1 MIENQGMIEP
11 HLIDLSQP
19 AASEQAKDK
28 QRLLLEKALQEIKR
42 LKQVAQEAT
51 ATLQQ
56 RQHEPIAI
64 VGLSCRFPGS
74 DSPEQFWQTLVE
86 GRHCITD
93 MYQQRW
99 NMDALFDADPDAPGK
114 IYTRALGIVQDP
126 ELFDA
131 AFFGIA
137 PREAEDI
144 DPQHRVLLEVCHD
157 ALQRA
162 GYSLAAVNGTPTGVF
177 VGISGQDYAH
187 LGSRLGHP
195 ESITPWQGTGNALS
209 AAAGRISYLLNLNGP
224 SLAVDTACSSSLV
237 ALHLACQSLRNRES
251 AMALAGGVHL
261 IFNPATTII
270 FAKARMLSPDGAC
283 KTFDADANGYVRSEG
298 CGVVVL
304 KRLSD
309 AQRDRDN
316 IIAVIRGS
324 AINQDGKSQGF
335 TAPSEHA
342 QEAVIRAALAQARLQ
357 PADVDYLEAH
367 GTGTPLG
374 DPIELAAANNAYSE
388 GRVQPLWV
396 GACKTNIGHS
406 EAAAGIAGV
415 IKSALAVQHNFMP
428 PHLHFN
434 KPNPYV
440 PWSQMRLQVVTEGR
454 TFSPCATGSSARRA
468 AVSAFGFTG
477 TNAHVILEN
486 QPTQAI
492 ASIAALVNDEWP
504 RLLVVAAK
512 SSEALSQSLVAL
524 ANAIKSTELF
534 ASFED
539 LRDLCF
545 TQAVGRDHYRWR
557 TCIPVSSLESLPE
570 ALRQATTRVNV
581 DAVPALRAE
590 LCFRGE
596 THDLIAEAARWSI
609 MAEQLRPLRDD
620 VLAVASF
627 DIEPLMQAGASM
639 DNLDSASKSL
649 LGVVTE
655 FALAQCWMALGLR
668 PARLSGDGL
677 GLWIAASVA
686 GVMHFRD
693 MLHVVSTLL
702 QHRPVTTI
710 LNSMSFHTPRMS
722 VALPGSALRLGAELK
737 TADFWCEHLQKP
749 MHLGGEDEAS
759 AKPADDLTQQRTI
772 ADGVFAFKV
781 CPQRSALSFSAWR
794 DQQLQWLYVNGADLG
809 WDKIWQAFPARRR
822 VLPTH
827 PLARQRFWNDALR
840 DPALANVFPFAAKSW
855 CYEIQWQP
863 HTLER
868 GPNRKGPWVIVSDD
882 PARACELHTVLQAQG
897 DIAFIWPLSSLGQ
910 DANSVHAQ
918 LIPMVE
924 QQAQFIILPQLQ
936 VERLND
942 KLSSGKRQPDNKLSD
957 TRLPEEPYRTWSVA
971 ILNLA
976 QAIARTSA
984 RFWLLT
990 EGAFPPSHHEP
1001 FSPLAAVIAGFAK
1014 TLVLESGTHFNGH
1027 LDYVRD
1033 ERFAWTQVIECLKE
1047 SVSFGCLRL
1056 HGEKLE
1062 SQRLERLDTTHLPLI
1077 DIAIKPQRYYV
1088 VAGGSGALGAA
1099 TARWLVEQGATHV
1112 ALLSRSGRLPE
1123 SLQTLVRSDLTLRT
1137 LAVDLCDVDSLGA
1150 RLELLRRERPLA
1162 GVIHAAGVFEL
1173 TPIANLTSKEIFN
1186 VMDNKVL
1193 GICHLDQLCQQ
1204 DALELFVGFS
1214 SIASVWGSGGNF
1226 HYGAANL
1233 VVDAVITRRRQR
1245 GQCGTVINWGPWQQ
1259 SGMLTDDS
1267 DVQARQRGLLAMD
1280 KTVGMQVF
1288 GRLLRSDRLQTVVAD
1303 IDWQSLHPLLALT
1316 RAASLVTAMAPVKKM
1331 QEMALDAEDLQFK
1344 ARWQSMA
1351 AKQRPTA
1358 LLAYLRQQLARALHL
1373 ELQDVDVAQPLI
1385 NTGMDSLMAVGFRQR
1400 IQQVTGLEI
1409 PVVLVLGGASLETL
1423 ATRLSTEA
1431 STTASREASADGS
1444 TVLSTAERDQ
1454 LASPQEDT
1462 EAIFEGVL

>member
-1 MIENQGMIEP
+1 MIEP
-11 HLIDLSQP
+11 HVMDASQSP
-19 AASEQAKDK
+19 ASVQAKDK
-28 QRLLLEKALQEIKR
+28 QRQLLEKALQEIKR

-51 ATLQQ
+51 TTLEQ

-64 VGLSCRFPGS
+64 VGMSCRFPGS

-86 GRHCITD
+86 GRHCITE

-99 NMDALFDADPDAPGK
+99 NMDALFDPDPDAPGK
-114 IYTRALGIVQDP
+114 IYTRALGIIQDP

-162 GYSLAAVNGTPTGVF
+162 GYSLASINGTPTGVF

-195 ESITPWQGTGNALS
+195 ASITPWQGTGNALS

-251 AMALAGGVHL
+251 SMALAGGVHL

-309 AQRDRDN
+309 ALRDRDN
-316 IIAVIRGS
+316 IVAVIRGS
-324 AINQDGKSQGF
+324 AMNQDGKSQGF

-374 DPIELAAANNAYSE
+374 DPIELAAANNVYSE

-415 IKSALAVQHNFMP
+415 IKSALAVQHDFMP
-428 PHLHFN
+428 PHLHFH

-440 PWSQMRLQVVTEGR
+440 PWTQMRLQVVTEGR
-454 TFSPCATGSSARRA
+454 TFSSSTSGSSARRA

-486 QPTQAI
+486 PPAQAFAATT
-492 ASIAALVNDEWP
+492 ASIDEAWP

-512 SSEALSQSLVAL
+512 SSEALVQSLAAL
-524 ANAIKSTELF
+524 AHAIKSADSST
-534 ASFED
+534 STDD
-539 LRDLCF
+539 LIDLCF

-557 TCIPVSSLESLPE
+557 TCLPVSSREHLPLALQQAATCVSGE
-570 ALRQATTRVNV
+570 AA
-581 DAVPALRAE
+581 PALHAE
-590 LCFRGE
+590 LCVQGAP
-596 THDLIAEAARWSI
+596 HDWIAEAARWSV
-609 MAEQLRPLRDD
+609 MADQLRRLRDD
-620 VLAVASF
+620 VQAVATI
-627 DIEPLMQAGASM
+627 DIEPLILGETSTADLDGASQ
-639 DNLDSASKSL
+639 AL

-655 FALAQCWMALGLR
+655 FALAQCWMAIGLR
-668 PARLSGDGL
+668 PTRLSGDGM
-677 GLWIAASVA
+677 GLLIAATIA

-693 MLHVVSTLL
+693 MLQVAYTLL
-702 QHRPVTTI
+702 QRRPIAAV
-710 LNSMSFHTPRMS
+710 LNGMSLHTPRMS
-722 VALPGSALRLGAELK
+722 VVLPGSIRRIGAELR
-737 TADFWCEHLQKP
+737 TADFWCQHLQKEIN
-749 MHLGGEDEAS
+749 LGDMEKTS
-759 AKPADDLTQQRTI
+759 ATAATDLAQPSVG
-772 ADGVFAFKV
+772 ADGMLAFQVGPVAKALPFAT
-781 CPQRSALSFSAWR
+781 WR
-794 DQQLQWLYVNGADLG
+794 DQQLHYLYINGADLD
-809 WDKIWQAFPARRR
+809 WDKIWQAFPARRL
-822 VLPTH
+822 VLPAH

-840 DPALANVFPFAAKSW
+840 DPALANVFPFAAKNW
-855 CYEIQWQP
+855 CYELQWQP
-863 HTLER
+863 HTLE
-868 GPNRKGPWVIVSDD
+868 PSANREGPWIIVSDD
-882 PARACELHTVLQAQG
+882 PARACELHAALQCQG
-897 DIAFIWPLSSLGQ
+897 EIAFIWPLSSLGQ
-910 DANSVHAQ
+910 DTKDAKGVLAQ
-918 LIPMVE
+918 ILPMAE
-924 QQAQFIILPQLQ
+924 QAQFIILPRLAT
-936 VERLND
+936 ERL
-942 KLSSGKRQPDNKLSD
+942 GD
-957 TRLPEEPYRTWSVA
+957 TRLSDEPYRTWSVG
-971 ILNLA
+971 ILNIA
-976 QAIARTSA
+976 QALSRTSA
-984 RFWLLT
+984 QLWLLT
-990 EGAFPPSHHEP
+990 EGAFPPSSTAS

-1014 TLVLESGTHFNGH
+1014 TLALESGAYFNGH
-1027 LDYVRD
+1027 LDYVRS
-1033 ERFAWTQVIECLKE
+1033 ERFSWSPIIDCLKKSA
-1047 SVSFGCLRL
+1047 SVSCLRIQ
-1056 HGEKLE
+1056 GDNFET
-1062 SQRLERLDTTHLPLI
+1062 QRLERLDTTHVPLI
-1077 DIAIKPQRYYV
+1077 EVAVKPQRYYV
-1088 VAGGSGALGAA
+1088 VAGGAGTLGAA

-1112 ALLSRSGRLPE
+1112 ALLSRGGKLPE
-1123 SLQTLVRSDLTLRT
+1123 SLQNLVRSDLTLT
-1137 LAVDLCDVDSLGA
+1137 ALTVDLCDFASLGA
-1150 RLELLRRERPLA
+1150 CLDALRRERPLA

-1173 TPIANLTSKEIFN
+1173 TAIADMTRQQLFN
-1186 VMDNKVL
+1186 VMDSKAL
-1193 GICHLDQLCQQ
+1193 GICHLDQHCQH
-1204 DALELFVGFS
+1204 DALDMFVGFS

-1226 HYGAANL
+1226 HYGAANF

-1259 SGMLTDDS
+1259 SGMLTDESDS
-1267 DVQARQRGLLAMD
+1267 QARQRGLLAMD

-1288 GRLLRSDRLQTVVAD
+1288 GRLLRSDRIQTVVAD
-1303 IDWQSLHPLLALT
+1303 IDWQKLYPLLALSP
-1316 RAASLVTAMAPVKKM
+1316 AASLIAAMAPVKKT
-1331 QEMALDAEDLQFK
+1331 QEVALDAEDLQFK
-1344 ARWQSMA
+1344 AAWQRLDVR
-1351 AKQRPTA
+1351 QRPTA
-1358 LLAYLRQQLARALHL
+1358 LLTYLRQQLARALHL
-1373 ELQDVDVAQPLI
+1373 ELQDVDVTQPLI

-1423 ATRLSTEA
+1423 ADRLATEA
-1431 STTASREASADGS
+1431 STTGASVG
-1444 TVLSTAERDQ
+1444 TNNLTA
-1454 LASPQEDT
+1454 PQEDT